1 MFAIPP
7 ICTAH
12 GIGGHLSRRQIPAL
26 AGRTIRC
33 ILFDLG
39 DTLWSRKDLAVWQ
52 SMEYAANDR
61 AVAILRT
68 CTDASHLPELDD
80 AALGKRLR
88 KSVEKH
94 LRNLVRENLEME
106 PEGAVAVAHVLQQW
120 GMKNVDARQC
130 AAIFEGLRVRIPGS
144 RPLFDDVLSTLNELQ
159 RRGFQLGV
167 VTNRHW
173 GGAIFQ
179 EDLQILGLLD
189 YFDPRHMAISIDLGI
204 RKPNPAIFLHVLHA
218 LDLPAQEAAMVGD
231 SLRSDILGA
240 QLLGI
245 FTIWKPSPAI
255 ESQVYAQRVAT
266 GTTGAST
273 SAISSLAPTEVS
285 GDDRPADLPPGMH
298 ITDDDYVL
306 AHIQSR
312 AGKWDEH
319 MQRDIKPDVRIDTL
333 SDLLDIFDKAGEQ

>member
-1 MFAIPP
+1 MP
-7 ICTAH
+7 
-12 GIGGHLSRRQIPAL
+12 RRLLPAL

-39 DTLWSRKDLAVWQ
+39 DTLWSRKDIGVWQ
-52 SMEYAANDR
+52 RMEYDANGR
-61 AVAILRT
+61 AVALLRT
-68 CTDASHLPELDD
+68 CTDASCLPALDD
-80 AALGKRLR
+80 VALGKRLR
-88 KSVEKH
+88 KAIEKH
-94 LRNLVRENLEME
+94 LLTLVRQNLEIE

-120 GMKNVDARQC
+120 GIENVDQQQC

-144 RPLFDDVLSTLNELQ
+144 RPLFDDVLLTLKELQ
-159 RRGFQLGV
+159 LRGFQLGI

-173 GGAIFQ
+173 GGASFQ
-179 EDLQILGLLD
+179 EDLQTLGLLD
-189 YFDPRHMAISIDLGI
+189 YFDPRHMAISTDLGI

-218 LDLPAQEAAMVGD
+218 LDIPPQEAAMVGD

-245 FTIWKPSPAI
+245 FTIWKPSPAL
-255 ESQVYAQRVAT
+255 ESQVYARKVAASTT
-266 GTTGAST
+266 GTAGAST
-273 SAISSLAPTEVS
+273 GTIPSLASTDVS
-285 GDDRPADLPPGMH
+285 SDSDESPDDLPQGMH

-333 SDLLDIFDKAGEQ
+333 SDLLDIFVEAGKQ

>member
-1 MFAIPP
+1 
-7 ICTAH
+7 
-12 GIGGHLSRRQIPAL
+12 
-26 AGRTIRC
+26 
-33 ILFDLG
+33 
-39 DTLWSRKDLAVWQ
+39 
-52 SMEYAANDR
+52 
-61 AVAILRT
+61 
-68 CTDASHLPELDD
+68 
-80 AALGKRLR
+80 
-88 KSVEKH
+88 
-94 LRNLVRENLEME
+94 
-106 PEGAVAVAHVLQQW
+106 
-120 GMKNVDARQC
+120 
-130 AAIFEGLRVRIPGS
+130 
-144 RPLFDDVLSTLNELQ
+144 
-159 RRGFQLGV
+159 
-167 VTNRHW
+167 
-173 GGAIFQ
+173 
-179 EDLQILGLLD
+179 
-189 YFDPRHMAISIDLGI
+189 
-204 RKPNPAIFLHVLHA
+204 
-218 LDLPAQEAAMVGD
+218 MVGD

>member
-1 MFAIPP
+1 MP
-7 ICTAH
+7 
-12 GIGGHLSRRQIPAL
+12 RRQIPAL

-33 ILFDLG
+33 MLFDLG

-52 SMEYAANDR
+52 RMEHDANDR
-61 AVAILRT
+61 AVALLHT
-68 CTDASHLPELDD
+68 CIDASCLPELDD
-80 AALGKRLR
+80 TALGKRLR

-94 LRNLVRENLEME
+94 LRTLVRENLEME
-106 PEGAVAVAHVLQQW
+106 PEGAIAVAHVLQKW
-120 GMKNVDARQC
+120 GINNVDSRQC

-144 RPLFDDVLSTLNELQ
+144 RPLFDDVLSTLEELQ

-179 EDLQILGLLD
+179 EDLRTLGLLD
-189 YFDPRHMAISIDLGI
+189 YFDPHHMAISIDLGI
-204 RKPNPAIFLHVLHA
+204 RKPNPAIFLHVLRA
-218 LDLPAQEAAMVGD
+218 LDIPPQEAAMVGD

-240 QLLGI
+240 QLLGL
-245 FTIWKPSPAI
+245 FTIWKPSPAL
-255 ESQVYAQRVAT
+255 ESQVYAQKVAT
-266 GTTGAST
+266 GSAGAST
-273 SAISSLAPTEVS
+273 STISSLAPTELS
-285 GDDRPADLPPGMH
+285 NDERPADLPLGMH

-333 SDLLDIFDKAGEQ
+333 SDLLDIFVKAGEQ